1 MPMLQG
7 FASWVG
13 RLARLVVLAGIL
25 AGVPYGL
32 VTQVGWPLPRS
43 LPTSVEQ
50 VEQLLT
56 TPVTDQMVINV
67 LAVALWILWGSFTAS
82 AAAEVI
88 AAVRGITV
96 PRIGALAPMQN
107 LAAWLLSGLTAG
119 VLATAGLSPAAGI
132 SPTDPAPVVQADR
145 TPPATAAGPAAAM
158 SSGTP
163 AAGGPDH
170 TLRLA
175 RATGG
180 TTDEQLI
187 HEVARGDWMWHIAG
201 RYLGDETRYPEIAA
215 LNPDLQ
221 RPGFPDHIEP
231 GDQLALPED
240 ARDRGERRHATGD
253 TIAVSSTRSD
263 SRSDTEEPP
272 APVTP
277 PPATPEPEQPAPAPS
292 TPGEPDPSPAAEPPA
307 PSPAPTATP
316 QAPAE
321 TPSANSTP
329 ATGEESDEDP
339 GAPAASDEPDG
350 VVLPSGAWISVALA
364 ALIAVVATMTRLH
377 QRRHHRLRTLPIP
390 TDTAAAPSPVPESL
404 ADAETAGTR
413 LLDFDNEPAT
423 LPGLLPDLPAERAPV
438 AVTEDGAQVSLFD
451 LPGPIVA
458 LDGDGAPAVVR
469 AVLASVLTT
478 GASEHTG
485 VQPRVVIPE
494 DLLATLLPDGTAPT
508 GLDPD
513 GQAFDGERLIITADA
528 AAAVTRLEEEMV
540 HRRRLLDHADA
551 DSVTD
556 LCDRDEQ
563 PEPLP
568 PFLLIVPATSRHLP
582 RVKSVATHRH
592 ELDLHTVMLGSADAA
607 TAYKVDT
614 DGLLNYEGRAGTTGN
629 AAAPSRLSTLTGPD
643 LADVLQIL
651 RQAIAR
657 AEVGAEIDDPLP
669 EPAETR
675 TTAVIPTPRGE
686 QPPVRLRVL
695 GPVVLETDTGPVAEG
710 IRTGS
715 LAVLALLAAHP
726 EGRSM
731 DEIVYTLNPGTHDRP
746 AARNRVRTDIS
757 AARTALRAATGL
769 GDDARFITYHDRTRR
784 YAIEVDLVDVDLWRM
799 LTAIETANHADGDHE
814 ALAALWQATSYW
826 TGEFATDLEQVWTI
840 GYATTTR
847 QQVVAAYA
855 RIAEITEAD
864 HPDEAANALEH
875 AIEIDPVNEELYQR
889 LMRIHGRQRH
899 PDAVRATLRHLT
911 DRLAEIGDS
920 EPSQATQRVAARQLA
935 GQRNGRVQL
944 SHEQAATPPTAD
956 LTVGAEQH

>member
-13 RLARLVVLAGIL
+13 RLARLVVLAGMV
-25 AGVPYGL
+25 AGAPYGL
-32 VTQVGWPLPRS
+32 ITQVGWPLPRS

-56 TPVTDQMVINV
+56 TPVTDQMVINL
-67 LAVALWILWGSFTAS
+67 LAVALWILWGSFTVS

-88 AAVRGITV
+88 GAIRGITA
-96 PRIGALAPMQN
+96 PRMGALAPMQN

-119 VLATAGLSPAAGI
+119 VLATAGLSPAAGM
-132 SPTDPAPVVQADR
+132 SFTDPAPVVQVDR
-145 TPPATAAGPAAAM
+145 TPPAVATGPM

-163 AAGGPDH
+163 VAGGPDH

-175 RATGG
+175 HAAADD
-180 TTDEQLI
+180 TDDQLI

-215 LNPDLQ
+215 LNPDLR
-221 RPGFPDHIEP
+221 RPGFPDHIQP
-231 GDQLALPED
+231 GDQLTLPED

-253 TIAVSSTRSD
+253 TIAVSSTGTD
-263 SRSDTEEPP
+263 SRSGTDDRP
-272 APVTP
+272 APATA
-277 PPATPEPEQPAPAPS
+277 PPATPEQPSSAPS
-292 TPGEPDPSPAAEPPA
+292 TPGGPDPSPAAEPSA
-307 PSPAPTATP
+307 PSTPAPTATP
-316 QAPAE
+316 RAPVE
-321 TPSANSTP
+321 TPSANGTP
-329 ATGEESDEDP
+329 ATGGESAEGP
-339 GAPAASDEPDG
+339 EAPAAPDEPDG
-350 VVLPSGAWISVALA
+350 LVLPSGAWISAALA
-364 ALIAVVATMTRLH
+364 ALIAVVAAMTRLH
-377 QRRHHRLRTLPIP
+377 QRRHHRLRTHPIP

-404 ADAETAGTR
+404 ADAETAGAY
-413 LLDFDNEPAT
+413 LLDFDSELST
-423 LPGLLPDLPAERAPV
+423 LPGLLPQPPAKRAPI
-438 AVTEDGAQVSLFD
+438 AVTEDGTQVSLFD
-451 LPGPIVA
+451 LPGPIIA

-478 GASEHTG
+478 GASEDTG
-485 VQPRVVIPE
+485 VQPRVVIPA
-494 DLLATLLPDGTAPT
+494 DLLATLLPDGTGPI

-513 GQAFDGERLIITADA
+513 GEAFDGERLIITRDSAS
-528 AAAVTRLEEEMV
+528 AVTRMEEEMV
-540 HRRRLLDHADA
+540 HRRRILDQADA

-568 PFLLIVPATSRHLP
+568 PYLLIVQATSRHLP
-582 RVKSVATHRH
+582 RVRAVAAHRQ
-592 ELDLHTVMLGSADAA
+592 ELDLHTVTLGPADAA
-607 TAYKVDT
+607 TAYQVDADGTLDNGGQADAT
-614 DGLLNYEGRAGTTGN
+614 DN
-629 AAAPSRLSTLTGPD
+629 AAAASRLSTLTGRD
-643 LADVLQIL
+643 LAGILQML

-657 AEVGAEIDDPLP
+657 AEAGAEIDDPLP

-695 GPVVLETDTGPVAEG
+695 GPVVLETDTGPVTEG

-757 AARTALRAATGL
+757 ALRTALRAATGL
-769 GDDARFITYHDRTRR
+769 GDDSRFITYHDRTRR
-784 YAIEVDLVDVDLWRM
+784 YAIEADLIEVDLWRM
-799 LTAIETANHADGDHE
+799 LTAIQTANRADGDHE
-814 ALAALWQATSYW
+814 ALAALRQATSHW
-826 TGEFATDLEQVWTI
+826 TGEFATDLEQVWTV

-864 HPDEAANALEH
+864 QPDQSVAALEQ
-875 AIEIDPVNEELYQR
+875 AIDIDPVNEELYQR
-889 LMRIHGRQRH
+889 LMRIHGRQRR
-899 PDAVRATLRHLT
+899 PDAVRATLRQLT
-911 DRLAEIGDS
+911 NRLAEIGDS
-920 EPSQATQRVAARQLA
+920 EPSQATQRVAARQLT
-935 GQRNGRVQL
+935 GHRDGRVQL
-944 SHEQAATPPTAD
+944 SHEQAAAQPMAD
-956 LTVGAEQH
+956 VTVGVERHR